1 METGRVCEQ
10 GNQVFMVVKRF
21 CHVLLGAAV
30 LASVAGPARASD
42 PWVKETES
50 RIASSRTYPR
60 SAQVRGE
67 KGTAVLS
74 LQVDGNGL
82 ITGYRVAQ
90 SSGSDILDREAERA
104 LDRIGQF
111 GPTPNRQP
119 RSATVRVTWPGPNDQ
134 LIGQ

>member
-1 METGRVCEQ
+1 
-10 GNQVFMVVKRF
+10 MVMKRF
-21 CHVLLGAAV
+21 CQVLLGAAL
-30 LASVAGPARASD
+30 LAGVPGTAHASD
-42 PWVKETES
+42 PWVKEAES
-50 RIASSRTYPR
+50 RIAATRTYPR

-67 KGTAVLS
+67 RGTAVLS

-111 GPTPNRQP
+111 SATANRQP
-119 RSATVRVTWPGPNDQ
+119 RTATLRVTWPGPNDQ
-134 LIGQ
+134 LVK